1 MPKKTYI
8 DDEQLIQLTNDHVPM
23 HKIAQ
28 FFDCF
33 IATIKRKKKELGLK
47 SYSNIS
53 QEDLEKAI
61 VEIKKKES
69 KADFGVRLT
78 KSELKKKNIIVGSNR
93 VLETLRSVDSDGI
106 ERRKGKTVKR
116 HQYVCPHGNKVFISI
131 FNLLI

>member
-28 FFDCF
+28 FFDF
-33 IATIKRKKKELGLK
+33 STATVKRRKKELGLK

-61 VEIKKKES
+61 VEIKKKKS

-78 KSELKKKNIIVGSNR
+78 KSELKKTI
-93 VLETLRSVDSDGI
+93 
-106 ERRKGKTVKR
+106 
-116 HQYVCPHGNKVFISI
+116 
-131 FNLLI
+131 LLLGLTEYYKH